1 VPRAKIPAWIAPG
14 EPFEGKG
21 ASGVA
26 VVLDPTPSAVG
37 GFFCLLSGVALVLLS
52 PQPSAPPLA
61 TWPEGI
67 TSTAVRLSFPR
78 LGLPPPGPLMAA
90 RDVAVASYVL
100 RKTPR
105 VVPCILLPMLPW
117 VRSRLGGSGAS
128 WAMRRNYGDPAGA
141 SACAD

>member
-1 VPRAKIPAWIAPG
+1 MPRARIPAWIAPG
-14 EPFEGKG
+14 EPFEGKR

-26 VVLDPTPSAVG
+26 VMLDLTPSAVG
-37 GFFCLLSGVALVLLS
+37 VFLSSVALVLLS
-52 PQPSAPPLA
+52 SQPSAPALA

-67 TSTAVRLSFPR
+67 ASTAARLPL

-105 VVPCILLPMLPW
+105 VVPCLLLPMLPLG
-117 VRSRLGGSGAS
+117 RSRLGGSGAS
-128 WAMRRNYGDPAGA
+128 WALRRNYGDPAGA
-141 SACAD
+141 STCAD

>member
-1 VPRAKIPAWIAPG
+1 MPRARIPAWISLG
-14 EPFEGKG
+14 EPFEGKR

-26 VVLDPTPSAVG
+26 VMLDLTPSAVG
-37 GFFCLLSGVALVLLS
+37 GVFCLLSSVALVLLS

-67 TSTAVRLSFPR
+67 ASTAARLSFPR

-105 VVPCILLPMLPW
+105 VVLCILLPMLPW
-117 VRSRLGGSGAS
+117 VRSCLGGSGAS
-128 WAMRRNYGDPAGA
+128 WALRRKYGDPAGA

>member
-1 VPRAKIPAWIAPG
+1 MPAWIAPG
-14 EPFEGKG
+14 EPCEGKR

-26 VVLDPTPSAVG
+26 VMLALTPSAVG
-37 GFFCLLSGVALVLLS
+37 GSVSWLVSLSCSS

-67 TSTAVRLSFPR
+67 ASTAARLSFPLLDLLLSGR
-78 LGLPPPGPLMAA
+78 LLAA

-100 RKTPR
+100 RQTPR
-105 VVPCILLPMLPW
+105 VVPCILLPMLPLG
-117 VRSRLGGSGAS
+117 RSRLGGSGAS
-128 WAMRRNYGDPAGA
+128 WALRRNYGDPAGA